1 MHATITLI
9 PGDGIGPEVVAEG
22 VRALRAVAER
32 FGHQFELHEA
42 LLGGCAIDATG
53 TALPDETLRLCREAD
68 AVLLGAVG
76 GPKWDDPSAKVR
88 PEQGLLGLR
97 KALGLFANLRPV
109 ALHPRLIAASPLR
122 PERLQGV
129 DMLVVRE
136 LTGGIYFGEK
146 GRDRDANG
154 QESAYDECV
163 YTTGEIERVVR
174 AAATFAR
181 GRRGKLTSVDKANV
195 LETSRLW
202 RSVTTRVMREEFP
215 DVQLEHILVDAC
227 AMYLISRPASFDVI
241 VTENMFGDILTDEAS
256 MLAGSMGMLP
266 SASLGTQNKEQ
277 RTEDKAE
284 TIDRTASNTQYAI
297 RNTRMGLYEPI
308 HGSAPDIAGKGI
320 ANPMAT
326 ILSAALLL
334 RLSLGLEAEARAVEA
349 AVAAAIADGYI
360 TGDIAAPGEKTYST
374 SEVGAAVA
382 ERVAL

>member
-1 MHATITLI
+1 MRATITLI

-22 VRALRAVAER
+22 ARALRAIAER
-32 FGHQFELHEA
+32 FGHQFELREA
-42 LLGGCAIDATG
+42 LLGGCAIDALG
-53 TALPDETLRLCREAD
+53 TAFPDETLRLCREAD

-76 GPKWDDPSAKVR
+76 GPKWDDPNAKVR

-181 GRRGKLTSVDKANV
+181 GRRGKLTSVDKSNV
-195 LETSRLW
+195 METSRLW
-202 RSVTTRVMREEFP
+202 RTVTTRVMREEFP
-215 DVQLEHILVDAC
+215 DIELEHLLVDAC
-227 AMYLISRPASFDVI
+227 AMHLLRRPADFDVI

-256 MLAGSMGMLP
+256 MLAGSLGMLP
-266 SASLGTQNKEQ
+266 SASLGDEGNESG
-277 RTEDKAE
+277 AE
-284 TIDRTASNTQYAI
+284 GK
-297 RNTRMGLYEPI
+297 TRIGLYEPI
-308 HGSAPDIAGKGI
+308 HGTAPDIAGQGI
-320 ANPMAT
+320 ANPLAT
-326 ILSAALLL
+326 ILSVAMLL
-334 RLSLGLEAEARAVEA
+334 RHSLGLEDEARAVER
-349 AVAAAIADGYI
+349 AVAAALDDGYV
-360 TGDIAAPGEKTYST
+360 TGDVAAPGEQVRTT
-374 SEVGAAVA
+374 AEVGAAVA
-382 ERVAL
+382 ERIAKN